1 MLCKN
6 EVNPQENNNVEV
18 PSQQSRLVNLLKSHP
33 RIDTPPKI
41 RRTSKEHPLR

>member
-6 EVNPQENNNVEV
+6 EANPQENNNAEV

-41 RRTSKEHPLR
+41 RRTSKEHSLR